1 LKTGLPAR
9 PCREP
14 CFCSEKQENA
24 SAREPNDERYA
35 EALACHDI
43 KDGRLRFVS
52 TGKIRSGCH
61 NARNVG
67 FSVARGD
74 LIGTLDADDLFYPNR
89 LSILAPLAAEYGAAA
104 DNIAVVSE
112 DTEVLLYRVIG
123 DAGDAIWFGVES
135 FLGLTAPLFPLVR
148 RDMAQLRLQGVE
160 YAEDVVANLRLIDR
174 LGTLLVVPDTLSEY
188 RVLIGS
194 MCHGSDSAA
203 AFDLTYADLIDR
215 LQDADDGLGLKPATK
230 NSARQGLVAKR
241 LLNSAFDKA
250 RRNASS
256 LDFQTFAAALRK
268 QTQAGRILMHE
279 F

>member
-174 LGTLLVVPDTLSEY
+174 LGMAADKTHHLALHRRREDVTAIATLHHAQLFWL
-188 RVLIGS
+188 G
-194 MCHGSDSAA
+194 GQAA
-203 AFDLTYADLIDR
+203 DR
-215 LQDADDGLGLKPATK
+215 LAGYVPWPETRRIGIYPRKA
-230 NSARQGLVAKR
+230 NRR
-241 LLNSAFDKA
+241 A
-250 RRNASS
+250 RRPLRS
-256 LDFQTFAAALRK
+256 L
-268 QTQAGRILMHE
+268 
-279 F
+279 